1 MYLSQAKEK
10 FSSHYLNRMTQG
22 FEKYLNILN
31 SDNLD
36 TNIDIKLNVKIQ
48 EYGEKRETD
57 YLSTGYRDLIGIC
70 MRLALIEAL
79 FESEAPFIILDD
91 PFVNL
96 DEEKIEKAK
105 QIVQELSKKYQIIY
119 FVCHES
125 RKCTSGT

>member
-105 QIVQELSKKYQIIY
+105 EIVQELSKKYQIIY

-125 RKCTSGT
+125 RK

>member
-1 MYLSQAKEK
+1 
-10 FSSHYLNRMTQG
+10 MTQG

-31 SDNLD
+31 SDKLD
-36 TNIDIKLNVKIQ
+36 TNIDIKLNVKIE
-48 EYGEKRETD
+48 EYGEKKEID

-79 FESEAPFIILDD
+79 FENED

-105 QIVQELSKKYQIIY
+105 EIVQELSKKYQIIY

-125 RKCTSGT
+125 RK